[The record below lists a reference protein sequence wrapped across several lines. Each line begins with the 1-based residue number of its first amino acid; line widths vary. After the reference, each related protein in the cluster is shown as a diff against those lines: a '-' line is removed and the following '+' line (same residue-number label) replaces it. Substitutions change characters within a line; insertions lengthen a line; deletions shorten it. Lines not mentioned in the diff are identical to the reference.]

1 MGKGFHFD
9 AKRLAAA
16 CAAAATLMGCGFATT
31 AMAAPATVNDATTN
45 TAITLNAAEGNTLD
59 GHTFTFYRLGSYG
72 DIIGNGDKDVSSLT
86 VLKIDDATDQ
96 WIAAAN
102 KTAGVTDYQ
111 GYDAAGDLAHVAN
124 TKDPR
129 NDLTD
134 AKHNNAANAD
144 PADSGNGVQRTL
156 RKAAKALAGSVPA
169 AVKPAATVKGAGVT
183 QTTTPLANGLYLVVD
198 SNGSPMIVGTPV
210 QGAKTLNGVTLGTL
224 TIKAKTVNVDKKA
237 AQDRE
242 NKTTW
247 VDAKDTETPASWRV
261 GDTVDFRFETTL
273 PNKQNAYS
281 HKVVDVMHGM
291 TLSGSPAVTLKTGG
305 TDITKAA
312 GVTVTPG
319 ANGNGFT
326 VDFSQDALK
335 TYSAKRVVVT
345 YKALITSAKRGDQ
358 ASNTATAS
366 TRFYDGGEVNPNEP
380 PTAVDKTIVAA
391 YDLNLVKTN
400 WDGTRK
406 LAGAGFRI
414 RNVDTGKWMTL
425 NAQNGQWKDDPSG
438 SGTELKTGN
447 DGKVNFAGLGAGKYR
462 IEETTV
468 PAGMVTFPTALVKI
482 DFTVTDNGTITVT
495 KDDNNLKTGFD
506 GNKDKGYT
514 LTAKN
519 VDSLTQL
526 PQTGGAFGM
535 AAMAVVAVVGLG
547 GVMLITIKSR
557 RGADASDGVAA

>member
-1 MGKGFHFD
+1 MSKGFHFD

-16 CAAAATLMGCGFATT
+16 CAAAAILMGCGFATT

-45 TAITLNAAEGNTLD
+45 TAITLNAAEGNTLND
-59 GHTFTFYRLGSYG
+59 HTFTFYRLGSYG
-72 DIIGNGDKDVSSLT
+72 DIIGNSDRDVSSLT

-102 KTAGVTDYQ
+102 RTAGVHDYQ
-111 GYDAAGDLAHVAN
+111 GYDAVGDLAHVAN
-124 TKDPR
+124 TENPR

-134 AKHNNAANAD
+134 NHHNNTANAD
-144 PADSGNGVQRTL
+144 PADSGNGVQRIL

-169 AVKPAATVKGAGVT
+169 AVRPAATVTGRGTT

-198 SNGSPMIVGTPV
+198 SNGSPMIVGTPI
-210 QGAKTLNGVTLGTL
+210 QGTKTLNGVTLGTL

-242 NKTTW
+242 NANNL
-247 VDAKDTETPASWRV
+247 VDAPTADNPASWRV
-261 GDTVDFRFETTL
+261 GDTVDFQFETTL

-291 TLSGSPAVTLKTGG
+291 TLSGSPAVRLKAGG
-305 TDITKAA
+305 TDITRAA

-335 TYSAKRVVVT
+335 AYSAKRVVVT
-345 YKALITSAKRGDQ
+345 YKALITSAGRGDQ

-366 TRFYDGGEVNPNEP
+366 TKFYDGGDVNPNDP

-425 NAQNGQWKDDPSG
+425 ASNGQWSDAQTG
-438 SGTELKTGN
+438 VGTELKTGA

-468 PAGMVTFPTALVKI
+468 PAGMVTFPTALVKV
-482 DFTVTDNGTITVT
+482 DFTVADNGTITVT
-495 KDDNNLKTGFD
+495 KDDNNLKTGFVGD
-506 GNKDKGYT
+506 KDKGYT

-557 RGADASDGVAA
+557 HGADTSDGVAA

>member
-1 MGKGFHFD
+1 MSKGFHFD

-45 TAITLNAAEGNTLD
+45 TAITLNAAEGNTLND
-59 GHTFTFYRLGSYG
+59 HTFTFYRLGSYG
-72 DIIGNGDKDVSSLT
+72 DIIGNSDRDVSSLT

-102 KTAGVTDYQ
+102 RTAGVHDYQ
-111 GYDAAGDLAHVAN
+111 GYDAVGDLAHVAN
-124 TKDPR
+124 TENPR

-134 AKHNNAANAD
+134 NHHNNAANAD
-144 PADSGNGVQRTL
+144 PADSGNGVQRIL

-169 AVKPAATVKGAGVT
+169 AVRPAATVTGRGTT

-198 SNGSPMIVGTPV
+198 SNGSPMIVGTPI
-210 QGAKTLNGVTLGTL
+210 QGTKTLNGVTLGTL

-242 NKTTW
+242 NANNL
-247 VDAKDTETPASWRV
+247 VDGPTADNPASWRV
-261 GDTVDFRFETTL
+261 GDTVDFQFETTL

-291 TLSGSPAVTLKTGG
+291 TLSGSPSVRLKTGG
-305 TDITKAA
+305 TDITRAA

-326 VDFSQDALK
+326 VEFSQDALK
-335 TYSAKRVVVT
+335 AYSAKRVVVT
-345 YKALITSAKRGDQ
+345 YKALITSAGRGDQ

-366 TRFYDGGEVNPNEP
+366 TKFYDGGDVNPNDP

-425 NAQNGQWKDDPSG
+425 ASNGQWSDAQTG
-438 SGTELKTGN
+438 VGTELKTGA

-468 PAGMVTFPTALVKI
+468 PAGMVTFPTALVKV
-482 DFTVTDNGTITVT
+482 DFTVADNGTITVT
-495 KDDNNLKTGFD
+495 KDDNNLKTGFVGD
-506 GNKDKGYT
+506 KDKGYT

-557 RGADASDGVAA
+557 HGADTSDGVAA

>member
-1 MGKGFHFD
+1 MSKGFHFD

-16 CAAAATLMGCGFATT
+16 CAAAATLMGCGLATT
-31 AMAAPATVNDATTN
+31 AMAAPATVNDTTTN
-45 TAITLNAAEGNTLD
+45 TAITLNAAEGNSLD

-102 KTAGVTDYQ
+102 KTAGVADYQ

-124 TKDPR
+124 TKDPK

-144 PADSGNGVQRTL
+144 PADSGNGVQKTL

-169 AVKPAATVKGAGVT
+169 SVKPATTVTGKGTT

-210 QGAKTLNGVTLGTL
+210 QGTKTLNGVTFGTL

-242 NKTTW
+242 NAKNL
-247 VDAKDTETPASWRV
+247 VDAPTADNPASWRV
-261 GDTVDFRFETTL
+261 GDTVDFQFETTL
-273 PNKQNAYS
+273 PNMQNANS

-291 TLSGSPAVTLKTGG
+291 TLSGSPSVKLKTGS

-326 VDFSQDALK
+326 VEFSQDALK
-335 TYSAKRVVVT
+335 AYSAKRVVVT

-366 TRFYDGGEVNPNEP
+366 TRFYDGGEVNPNDP
-380 PTAVDKTIVAA
+380 PTTVGKTIVAA

-425 NAQNGQWKDDPSG
+425 ASNGQWSDAQTG
-438 SGTELKTGN
+438 VGTELKTGA

-468 PAGMVTFPTALVKI
+468 PAGMVTFPTALVKV
-482 DFTVTDNGTITVT
+482 DFTVADNGTITVT
-495 KDDNNLKTGFD
+495 KDDNNLKTGFVGD
-506 GNKDKGYT
+506 KDKGYT

-557 RGADASDGVAA
+557 RDADASDGVVA

>member
-31 AMAAPATVNDATTN
+31 AMAAPATVNDATAN
-45 TAITLNAAEGNTLD
+45 TAITLNAAEGNSLA

-72 DIIGNGDKDVSSLT
+72 DIIGNGDRDVSSLT

-102 KTAGVTDYQ
+102 RTAGVHDYQ
-111 GYDAAGDLAHVAN
+111 GYDAVGDLAHVAN
-124 TKDPR
+124 TENPR
-129 NDLTD
+129 HDLTD
-134 AKHNNAANAD
+134 NNHNNAANAD
-144 PADSGNGVQRTL
+144 PADSGNGVQRIL
-156 RKAAKALAGSVPA
+156 RKAAKALAGSVTA
-169 AVKPAATVKGAGVT
+169 AVRPAATVTGSGTT

-198 SNGSPMIVGTPV
+198 SNGSPMIVGTPI
-210 QGAKTLNGVTLGTL
+210 QGTKTLNGVTLGTL

-242 NKTTW
+242 HAHNL
-247 VDAKDTETPASWRV
+247 VDGPTADNPASWRV
-261 GDTVDFRFETTL
+261 GDTVDFQFETTL

-291 TLSGSPAVTLKTGG
+291 TLSGSPSVRLKTGG
-305 TDITKAA
+305 TDITRAA

-335 TYSAKRVVVT
+335 AYSAKRVVVT
-345 YKALITSAKRGDQ
+345 YKALITSAGRGDQ

-366 TRFYDGGEVNPNEP
+366 TKFYDGGDVNPNDP
-380 PTAVDKTIVAA
+380 PAAVDKTIVAA

-425 NAQNGQWKDDPSG
+425 ASNGQWSDDQTG
-438 SGTELKTGN
+438 SGTEFKTN
-447 DGKVNFAGLGAGKYR
+447 ADGKVNFAGLGAGKYR

-482 DFTVTDNGTITVT
+482 DFTVADNGTITVT

-506 GNKDKGYT
+506 GNKDRGYT

-535 AAMAVVAVVGLG
+535 AALALVAVVGLG

-557 RGADASDGVAA
+557 RDADASDDIAA

>member
-1 MGKGFHFD
+1 MSKGFHFD

-16 CAAAATLMGCGFATT
+16 CAAAATLMGCGLATT
-31 AMAAPATVNDATTN
+31 AMAAPATVNDTTTN
-45 TAITLNAAEGNTLD
+45 TAITLNAAEGNSLD

-102 KTAGVTDYQ
+102 KTAGVADYQ

-124 TKDPR
+124 TKDPK

-144 PADSGNGVQRTL
+144 PADSGNGVQKTL

-169 AVKPAATVKGAGVT
+169 SVKPATTVTGKGTT

-210 QGAKTLNGVTLGTL
+210 QGTKTLNGVTLGTL

-242 NKTTW
+242 NAKNL
-247 VDAKDTETPASWRV
+247 VDAPTADNPASWRV
-261 GDTVDFRFETTL
+261 GDTVDFQFETTL
-273 PNKQNAYS
+273 PNMQNANS

-291 TLSGSPAVTLKTGG
+291 TLSGSPSVKLKTGS

-326 VDFSQDALK
+326 VEFSQDALK
-335 TYSAKRVVVT
+335 AYSAKRVVVT

-366 TRFYDGGEVNPNEP
+366 TRFYDGGEVNPNDP
-380 PTAVDKTIVAA
+380 PTTVGKTIVAA

-425 NAQNGQWKDDPSG
+425 ASNGQWSDAQTG
-438 SGTELKTGN
+438 VGTELKTGA

-468 PAGMVTFPTALVKI
+468 PAGMVTFPTALVKV
-482 DFTVTDNGTITVT
+482 DFTVADNGTITVT
-495 KDDNNLKTGFD
+495 KDDNNLKTGFVGD
-506 GNKDKGYT
+506 KDKGYT

-557 RGADASDGVAA
+557 RDADASDGVVA

>member
-1 MGKGFHFD
+1 MAKSFHFD

-31 AMAAPATVNDATTN
+31 AMAAPATVDDATTN
-45 TAITLNAAEGNTLD
+45 TAITLNAAEGNSLT

-72 DIIGNGDKDVSSLT
+72 DVIANGDRDVSSLT

-102 KTAGVTDYQ
+102 RTAGVHDYQ
-111 GYDAAGDLAHVAN
+111 GYDAVGDLAHVAN
-124 TKDPR
+124 TENPR
-129 NDLTD
+129 HDLTD
-134 AKHNNAANAD
+134 NNHNNAANAD
-144 PADSGNGVQRTL
+144 PADSGNGVQRIL

-169 AVKPAATVKGAGVT
+169 AVRPAATVTGRGTT
-183 QTTTPLANGLYLVVD
+183 QTTTPLANGLYLVID
-198 SNGSPMIVGTPV
+198 SNGSPMIVGTPI
-210 QGAKTLNGVTLGTL
+210 QGTKTLNGVTLGTL

-242 NKTTW
+242 HANNL
-247 VDAKDTETPASWRV
+247 VDGPTADNPASWRV
-261 GDTVDFRFETTL
+261 GDTVDFQFETTL

-291 TLSGSPAVTLKTGG
+291 TLSGSPSVRLKTGG
-305 TDITKAA
+305 TDITRAA

-326 VDFSQDALK
+326 VEFSQDALK
-335 TYSAKRVVVT
+335 AYSAKRVVVT

-366 TRFYDGGEVNPNEP
+366 TRFYDGGDVNPNDP

-400 WDGTRK
+400 WDGTRR

-425 NAQNGQWKDDPSG
+425 ASNGQWSDAQTG
-438 SGTELKTGN
+438 VGTELKTGA

-468 PAGMVTFPTALVKI
+468 PAGMVTFPTALVKV
-482 DFTVTDNGTITVT
+482 DFTVADNGTITVT
-495 KDDNNLKTGFD
+495 KDDNNLKTGFVGD
-506 GNKDKGYT
+506 KDKGYT

-557 RGADASDGVAA
+557 RDADASDGGVA

>member
-1 MGKGFHFD
+1 MSKGFHFD

-45 TAITLNAAEGNTLD
+45 TAITLNAAEGNTLND
-59 GHTFTFYRLGSYG
+59 HTFTFYRLGSYG
-72 DIIGNGDKDVSSLT
+72 DIIGNSDRDVSSLT

-102 KTAGVTDYQ
+102 RTAGVRDYQ
-111 GYDAAGDLAHVAN
+111 GYDAVGDLAHVAN
-124 TKDPR
+124 TENPR

-134 AKHNNAANAD
+134 NHHNNTANAD
-144 PADSGNGVQRTL
+144 PADSGNGVQRIL

-169 AVKPAATVKGAGVT
+169 AVRPAATVTGRGTT

-198 SNGSPMIVGTPV
+198 SNGSPMIVGTPI
-210 QGAKTLNGVTLGTL
+210 QGTKTLNGVTLGTL

-242 NKTTW
+242 HANNL
-247 VDAKDTETPASWRV
+247 VDGPTADNPASWRV
-261 GDTVDFRFETTL
+261 GDTVDFQFETTL

-291 TLSGSPAVTLKTGG
+291 TLSGSPSVRLKTGG
-305 TDITKAA
+305 TDITRAA

-335 TYSAKRVVVT
+335 AYSAKRVVVT
-345 YKALITSAKRGDQ
+345 YKALITSAGRGDQ

-366 TRFYDGGEVNPNEP
+366 TKFYDGGDVNPNDP

-425 NAQNGQWKDDPSG
+425 ASNGQWSDDQTG
-438 SGTELKTGN
+438 VGTEFKTGA
-447 DGKVNFAGLGAGKYR
+447 DGRVNFAGLGAGKYR

-468 PAGMVTFPTALVKI
+468 PAGMVTFPTALVKV
-482 DFTVTDNGTITVT
+482 DFTVADNGTITVT
-495 KDDNNLKTGFD
+495 KDDNNLKTGFVGD
-506 GNKDKGYT
+506 KDKGYT

-557 RGADASDGVAA
+557 HGADTSDGVAA

>member
-72 DIIGNGDKDVSSLT
+72 DVIANGDRDVSSLT
-86 VLKIDDATDQ
+86 VLKINDATDQ

-102 KTAGVTDYQ
+102 RTAGVHDYQ
-111 GYDAAGDLAHVAN
+111 GYDAVGDLAHVAN
-124 TKDPR
+124 TENPR
-129 NDLTD
+129 HDLTD
-134 AKHNNAANAD
+134 NNHNNAANAD
-144 PADSGNGVQRTL
+144 PADSGNGVQRIL

-169 AVKPAATVKGAGVT
+169 AVRPAATVTGRGTT
-183 QTTTPLANGLYLVVD
+183 QTTTPLANGLYLVID
-198 SNGSPMIVGTPV
+198 SNGSPMIVGTPI
-210 QGAKTLNGVTLGTL
+210 QGTKTLNGVTLGTL

-242 NKTTW
+242 HANNL
-247 VDAKDTETPASWRV
+247 VDGPTADNPASWRV
-261 GDTVDFRFETTL
+261 GDTVDFQFETTL

-291 TLSGSPAVTLKTGG
+291 TLSGSPSVRLKTGG
-305 TDITKAA
+305 TDITRAA

-326 VDFSQDALK
+326 VEFSQDALK
-335 TYSAKRVVVT
+335 AYSAKRVVVT

-366 TRFYDGGEVNPNEP
+366 TRFYDGGDVNPNDP

-400 WDGTRK
+400 WDGTRR

-425 NAQNGQWKDDPSG
+425 ASNGQWSDAQTG
-438 SGTELKTGN
+438 VGTELKTGA

-468 PAGMVTFPTALVKI
+468 PAGMVTFPTALVKV
-482 DFTVTDNGTITVT
+482 DFTVADNGTITVT
-495 KDDNNLKTGFD
+495 KDDNNLKTGFVGD
-506 GNKDKGYT
+506 KDRGYT

-557 RGADASDGVAA
+557 RDADASDGVVA

>member
-1 MGKGFHFD
+1 MSKGFHFD

-45 TAITLNAAEGNTLD
+45 TAITLNAAEGNTLND
-59 GHTFTFYRLGSYG
+59 HTFTFYRLGSYG
-72 DIIGNGDKDVSSLT
+72 DIIGNSDRDVSSLT

-102 KTAGVTDYQ
+102 RTAGVHDYQ
-111 GYDAAGDLAHVAN
+111 GYDAVGDLAHVAN
-124 TKDPR
+124 TENPR

-134 AKHNNAANAD
+134 NHHNNTANAD
-144 PADSGNGVQRTL
+144 PADSGNGVQRIL

-169 AVKPAATVKGAGVT
+169 AVRPAATVSGRGTT

-198 SNGSPMIVGTPV
+198 SNGSPMIVGTPI
-210 QGAKTLNGVTLGTL
+210 QGTKTLNGVTLGTL

-242 NKTTW
+242 HANNL
-247 VDAKDTETPASWRV
+247 VDAPTADNPASWRV
-261 GDTVDFRFETTL
+261 GDTVDFQFETTL

-291 TLSGSPAVTLKTGG
+291 TLSGSPSVRLKTGG
-305 TDITKAA
+305 TDITRAA

-335 TYSAKRVVVT
+335 AYSAKRVVVT
-345 YKALITSAKRGDQ
+345 YKALITSAGRGDQ

-366 TRFYDGGEVNPNEP
+366 TKFYDGGDVNPNDP

-425 NAQNGQWKDDPSG
+425 ASNGQWKDDPSG
-438 SGTELKTGN
+438 VGTEFKTGA
-447 DGKVNFAGLGAGKYR
+447 DGRVNFAGLGAGKYR

-468 PAGMVTFPTALVKI
+468 PAGMVTFPTALVKVN
-482 DFTVTDNGTITVT
+482 FTVADNGTITVT
-495 KDDNNLKTGFD
+495 KDDNNLKTGFVGD
-506 GNKDKGYT
+506 KDKGYT

-535 AAMAVVAVVGLG
+535 AALAVVAVVGLG

-557 RGADASDGVAA
+557 RDADASDGIAA

>member
-1 MGKGFHFD
+1 MAKSFHFD

-31 AMAAPATVNDATTN
+31 AMAAPATVDDATTN
-45 TAITLNAAEGNTLD
+45 TAITLNAAEGNSLT

-72 DIIGNGDKDVSSLT
+72 DVIANGDRDVSSLT

-102 KTAGVTDYQ
+102 RTAGVHDYQ
-111 GYDAAGDLAHVAN
+111 GYDAVGDLAHVAN
-124 TKDPR
+124 TENPR

-134 AKHNNAANAD
+134 NHHNNTANAD
-144 PADSGNGVQRTL
+144 PADSGNGVQRIL

-169 AVKPAATVKGAGVT
+169 AVRPAATVTGRGTT

-198 SNGSPMIVGTPV
+198 SNGSPMIVGTPI
-210 QGAKTLNGVTLGTL
+210 QGTKTLNGVTLGTL

-242 NKTTW
+242 NANNL
-247 VDAKDTETPASWRV
+247 VDAPTADNPASWRV
-261 GDTVDFRFETTL
+261 GDTVDFQFETTL

-291 TLSGSPAVTLKTGG
+291 TLSGSPAVRLKAGG
-305 TDITKAA
+305 TDITRAA

-335 TYSAKRVVVT
+335 AYSAKRVVVT
-345 YKALITSAKRGDQ
+345 YKALITSAGRGDQ

-366 TRFYDGGEVNPNEP
+366 TKFYDGGDVNPNDP

-425 NAQNGQWKDDPSG
+425 ASNGQWSDAQTG
-438 SGTELKTGN
+438 VGTELKTGA

-468 PAGMVTFPTALVKI
+468 PAGMVTFPTALVKV
-482 DFTVTDNGTITVT
+482 DFTVADNGTITVT
-495 KDDNNLKTGFD
+495 KDDNNLKTGFVGD
-506 GNKDKGYT
+506 KDKGYT

-557 RGADASDGVAA
+557 HGADTSDGVAA

>member
-45 TAITLNAAEGNTLD
+45 TAITLNAAEGNSLT

-72 DIIGNGDKDVSSLT
+72 DVIANGDRDVSSLT

-102 KTAGVTDYQ
+102 RTAGVHDYQ
-111 GYDAAGDLAHVAN
+111 GYDAVGDLAHVAN
-124 TKDPR
+124 TENPR

-134 AKHNNAANAD
+134 NHHNNTANAD
-144 PADSGNGVQRTL
+144 PADSGNGVQRIL

-169 AVKPAATVKGAGVT
+169 AVRPAATVTGRGTT

-198 SNGSPMIVGTPV
+198 SNGSPMIVGTPI
-210 QGAKTLNGVTLGTL
+210 QGTKTLNGVTLGTL

-242 NKTTW
+242 NANNL
-247 VDAKDTETPASWRV
+247 VDAPTADNPASWRV
-261 GDTVDFRFETTL
+261 GDTVDFQFETTL

-291 TLSGSPAVTLKTGG
+291 TLSGSPAVRLKAGG
-305 TDITKAA
+305 TDITRAA

-335 TYSAKRVVVT
+335 AYSAKRVVVT
-345 YKALITSAKRGDQ
+345 YKALITSAGRGDQ

-366 TRFYDGGEVNPNEP
+366 TKFYDGGDVNPNDP

-425 NAQNGQWKDDPSG
+425 ASNGQWSDAQTG
-438 SGTELKTGN
+438 VGTELKTGA

-468 PAGMVTFPTALVKI
+468 PAGMVTFPTALVKV
-482 DFTVTDNGTITVT
+482 DFTVADNGTITVT
-495 KDDNNLKTGFD
+495 KDDNNLKTGFVGD
-506 GNKDKGYT
+506 KDKGYT

-557 RGADASDGVAA
+557 HGADTSDGVAA

>member
-9 AKRLAAA
+9 TKRLAAA
-16 CAAAATLMGCGFATT
+16 CAAAATLLGCGFATT
-31 AMAAPATVNDATTN
+31 AMAAPATVNDTTTN
-45 TAITLNAAEGNTLD
+45 TAITLNAAEGNSLD
-59 GHTFTFYRLGSYG
+59 DHTFTFYRLGSYG
-72 DIIGNGDKDVSSLT
+72 DIIGNGDRDVSSLT

-102 KTAGVTDYQ
+102 RTAGVHDYQ
-111 GYDAAGDLAHVAN
+111 GYDAVGDLAHVAN
-124 TKDPR
+124 TENPR

-134 AKHNNAANAD
+134 ARHDNAANAD
-144 PADSGNGVQRTL
+144 PADSGNGVQRIL
-156 RKAAKALAGSVPA
+156 RKAAKALAGSVPT
-169 AVKPAATVKGAGVT
+169 AVRPAATITGRGTT

-242 NKTTW
+242 HASSL
-247 VDAKDTETPASWRV
+247 VDAPTADNPASWRV
-261 GDTVDFRFETTL
+261 GDTVGFQFETTL
-273 PNKQNAYS
+273 PNMQNAYS

-291 TLSGSPAVTLKTGG
+291 TLSGSLSVKLKTGS

-326 VDFSQDALK
+326 VEFSQDALK
-335 TYSAKRVVVT
+335 AYSAKRVVVT
-345 YKALITSAKRGDQ
+345 YKALITSAGRGDQ

-366 TRFYDGGEVNPNEP
+366 TRFYDGGDVNPNDP
-380 PTAVDKTIVAA
+380 PTTVDKTIVAA

-414 RNVDTGKWMTL
+414 KNVDTDKWMTL
-425 NAQNGQWKDDPSG
+425 ASNGQWSDDQTG
-438 SGTELKTGN
+438 SGTEFKTGA

-468 PAGMVTFPTALVKI
+468 PAGMVTFPTALVKV
-482 DFTVTDNGTITVT
+482 DFTVADNGTITVT
-495 KDDNNLKTGFD
+495 KDDNNLKTGFVGD
-506 GNKDKGYT
+506 KDKGYT

-557 RGADASDGVAA
+557 RDADASDGVAA

>member
-1 MGKGFHFD
+1 MAKSFHFD

-31 AMAAPATVNDATTN
+31 AMAAPATVDDATTN

-72 DIIGNGDKDVSSLT
+72 DVIANGDRDVSSLT

-102 KTAGVTDYQ
+102 RTAGVHDYQ
-111 GYDAAGDLAHVAN
+111 GYDAVGDLAHVAN
-124 TKDPR
+124 TENPR
-129 NDLTD
+129 HDLTD
-134 AKHNNAANAD
+134 NNHNNAANAD
-144 PADSGNGVQRTL
+144 PADSGNGVQKTL
-156 RKAAKALAGSVPA
+156 RKAAKALSGSVPA
-169 AVKPAATVKGAGVT
+169 AVRPAATVTGRGTT

-210 QGAKTLNGVTLGTL
+210 QGVKTLNGVTLGTL

-242 NKTTW
+242 HANNL
-247 VDAKDTETPASWRV
+247 VDGPTADNPASWRV
-261 GDTVDFRFETTL
+261 GDTVDFQFETTL

-291 TLSGSPAVTLKTGG
+291 TLSGSPSVRLKTGG
-305 TDITKAA
+305 TDITRAA

-326 VDFSQDALK
+326 VEFSQDALK
-335 TYSAKRVVVT
+335 AYSAKRVVVT

-366 TRFYDGGEVNPNEP
+366 TRFYDGGDVNPNDP

-400 WDGTRK
+400 WDGTRR

-425 NAQNGQWKDDPSG
+425 ASNGQWSDAQTG
-438 SGTELKTGN
+438 VGTELKTGA

-468 PAGMVTFPTALVKI
+468 PAGMVTFPTALVKV
-482 DFTVTDNGTITVT
+482 DFTVADNGTITVT
-495 KDDNNLKTGFD
+495 KDDNNLKTGFVGD
-506 GNKDKGYT
+506 KDKGYT

-557 RGADASDGVAA
+557 RDADASDGVVA

>member
-16 CAAAATLMGCGFATT
+16 CAAAATLMGCGLATT

-45 TAITLNAAEGNTLD
+45 TAITLNAAEGNSLD
-59 GHTFTFYRLGSYG
+59 GHTFTFYHLGSYG

-102 KTAGVTDYQ
+102 KTAGVADYQ

-124 TKDPR
+124 TKDPK

-144 PADSGNGVQRTL
+144 PADSGNGVQKTL

-169 AVKPAATVKGAGVT
+169 SVKPAATVTGKGTT

-210 QGAKTLNGVTLGTL
+210 QGTKTLNGVTLGTL

-242 NKTTW
+242 NAKNL
-247 VDAKDTETPASWRV
+247 VDAPTADNPASWRV
-261 GDTVDFRFETTL
+261 GDTVDFQFETTL
-273 PNKQNAYS
+273 PNMQNANS

-291 TLSGSPAVTLKTGG
+291 TLSGSPSVKLKTGS

-326 VDFSQDALK
+326 VEFSQDALK
-335 TYSAKRVVVT
+335 AYSAKRVVVT

-366 TRFYDGGEVNPNEP
+366 TRFYDGGEVNPNDP
-380 PTAVDKTIVAA
+380 PTTVDKTIVAA

-425 NAQNGQWKDDPSG
+425 ASNGQWSDAQTG
-438 SGTELKTGN
+438 VGTELKTGN

-468 PAGMVTFPTALVKI
+468 PAGMVTFPTALVKV
-482 DFTVTDNGTITVT
+482 DFTVADNGTITVT
-495 KDDNNLKTGFD
+495 KDDNNLKTGFVGD
-506 GNKDKGYT
+506 KDKGYT

-557 RGADASDGVAA
+557 RDADASDGVVA

>member
-31 AMAAPATVNDATTN
+31 AMAAPVTVNDATTN
-45 TAITLNAAEGNTLD
+45 TAITLNAAEGNTLND
-59 GHTFTFYRLGSYG
+59 HTFTFYRLGSYG
-72 DIIGNGDKDVSSLT
+72 DIIGNSDRDVSSLT

-102 KTAGVTDYQ
+102 RTAGVHDYQ
-111 GYDAAGDLAHVAN
+111 GYDAVGDLAHVAN
-124 TKDPR
+124 TENPR

-134 AKHNNAANAD
+134 NHHNNTANAD
-144 PADSGNGVQRTL
+144 PADSGNGVQRIL

-169 AVKPAATVKGAGVT
+169 AVRPAATVTGRGTT

-198 SNGSPMIVGTPV
+198 SNGSPMIVGTPI
-210 QGAKTLNGVTLGTL
+210 QGTKTLNGVTLGTL

-242 NKTTW
+242 NANNL
-247 VDAKDTETPASWRV
+247 VDAPTADNPASWRV
-261 GDTVDFRFETTL
+261 GDTVDFQFETTL

-291 TLSGSPAVTLKTGG
+291 TLSGSPAVRLKAGG
-305 TDITKAA
+305 TDITRAA

-335 TYSAKRVVVT
+335 AYSAKRVVVT
-345 YKALITSAKRGDQ
+345 YKALITSAGRGDQ

-366 TRFYDGGEVNPNEP
+366 TKFYDGGDVNPNDP

-425 NAQNGQWKDDPSG
+425 ASNGQWSDAQTG
-438 SGTELKTGN
+438 VGTELKTGA

-468 PAGMVTFPTALVKI
+468 PAGMVTFPTALVKV
-482 DFTVTDNGTITVT
+482 DFTVADNGTITVT
-495 KDDNNLKTGFD
+495 KDDNNLKTGFVGD
-506 GNKDKGYT
+506 KDKGYT

-557 RGADASDGVAA
+557 RDADASDGVVA

>member
-16 CAAAATLMGCGFATT
+16 CAAAATLMGCGLATT
-31 AMAAPATVNDATTN
+31 AVAAPATVNDATTN
-45 TAITLNAAEGNTLD
+45 TAITLNAAKGNSLD

-102 KTAGVTDYQ
+102 KTAGVADYQ
-111 GYDAAGDLAHVAN
+111 GYNAAGDLAHVAN
-124 TKDPR
+124 TKDPK

-144 PADSGNGVQRTL
+144 PADSGNGVQKTL

-169 AVKPAATVKGAGVT
+169 SVKPAVTVTGKGTT

-210 QGAKTLNGVTLGTL
+210 QGTKTLNGVTLGTL

-242 NKTTW
+242 NAKNL
-247 VDAKDTETPASWRV
+247 VDAPTADNPASWRV
-261 GDTVDFRFETTL
+261 GDTVDFQFETTL
-273 PNKQNAYS
+273 PNMQNANS

-291 TLSGSPAVTLKTGG
+291 TLSGSPSVKLKTGS

-326 VDFSQDALK
+326 VEFSQDALK
-335 TYSAKRVVVT
+335 AYSAKRVVVT

-366 TRFYDGGEVNPNEP
+366 TRFYDGGEVNPNDP
-380 PTAVDKTIVAA
+380 PTTVDKTIVAA

-425 NAQNGQWKDDPSG
+425 ASNGRWSDAQTGV
-438 SGTELKTGN
+438 GTELKTGA

-468 PAGMVTFPTALVKI
+468 PAGMVTFPTALVKV
-482 DFTVTDNGTITVT
+482 DFTVADNGTITVT
-495 KDDNNLKTGFD
+495 KDDNNLKTGFVGD
-506 GNKDKGYT
+506 KNKGYT

-557 RGADASDGVAA
+557 RDADASDGVVA

>member
-45 TAITLNAAEGNTLD
+45 TAITLNAAEGNTLND
-59 GHTFTFYRLGSYG
+59 HTFTFYRLGSYG
-72 DIIGNGDKDVSSLT
+72 DIIGNSDRDVSSLT

-102 KTAGVTDYQ
+102 RTAGVHDYQ
-111 GYDAAGDLAHVAN
+111 GYDAVGDLAHVAN
-124 TKDPR
+124 TENPR

-134 AKHNNAANAD
+134 NHHNNAANAD
-144 PADSGNGVQRTL
+144 PADSGNGVQRIL

-169 AVKPAATVKGAGVT
+169 AVKPAATVTGHGAT

-198 SNGSPMIVGTPV
+198 SKGSPMIVGTPI

-242 NKTTW
+242 NANNL
-247 VDAKDTETPASWRV
+247 VDGPTADNPASWRV
-261 GDTVDFRFETTL
+261 GDTVDFQFETTL

-291 TLSGSPAVTLKTGG
+291 TLSGSPSVRLKTGG
-305 TDITKAA
+305 TDITRAA

-326 VDFSQDALK
+326 VEFSQDALK
-335 TYSAKRVVVT
+335 AYSAKRVVVT
-345 YKALITSAKRGDQ
+345 YKALITSAGRGDQ

-366 TRFYDGGEVNPNEP
+366 TKFYDGGDVNPNDP

-425 NAQNGQWKDDPSG
+425 ASNGQWSDAQTG
-438 SGTELKTGN
+438 VGTELKTGA

-468 PAGMVTFPTALVKI
+468 PAGMVTFPTALVKV
-482 DFTVTDNGTITVT
+482 DFTVADNGTITVT
-495 KDDNNLKTGFD
+495 KDDNNLKTGFVGD
-506 GNKDKGYT
+506 KDKGYT

-557 RGADASDGVAA
+557 HGADTSDGVAA

>member
-1 MGKGFHFD
+1 MGKEFHFD

-31 AMAAPATVNDATTN
+31 AMAAPDTVNDATTN
-45 TAITLNAAEGNTLD
+45 TAITLNAAEGNTLND
-59 GHTFTFYRLGSYG
+59 HTFTFYRLGSYG
-72 DIIGNGDKDVSSLT
+72 DIIGNSDRDVSSLT

-102 KTAGVTDYQ
+102 RTAGVHDYQ
-111 GYDAAGDLAHVAN
+111 GYDAVGDLAHVAN
-124 TKDPR
+124 TENPQ

-134 AKHNNAANAD
+134 NHHNNTANAD
-144 PADSGNGVQRTL
+144 PADSGNGVQKIL

-169 AVKPAATVKGAGVT
+169 AVRPAATVTGRGTT

-198 SNGSPMIVGTPV
+198 SNGSPMIVGTPI
-210 QGAKTLNGVTLGTL
+210 QGTKTLNGVTLGTL

-242 NKTTW
+242 HANNL
-247 VDAKDTETPASWRV
+247 VDGPTADNPASWRV
-261 GDTVDFRFETTL
+261 GDTVDFQFETTL

-291 TLSGSPAVTLKTGG
+291 TLFGSPSVRLKTDG
-305 TDITKAA
+305 TDITRAA

-319 ANGNGFT
+319 ANSNGFT
-326 VDFSQDALK
+326 VEFSQDALK
-335 TYSAKRVVVT
+335 AYSAKRVVVT

-366 TRFYDGGEVNPNEP
+366 TRFYDGGDVNPNDP

-425 NAQNGQWKDDPSG
+425 ASNGQWSDDQTG
-438 SGTELKTGN
+438 VGTEFKTGA
-447 DGKVNFAGLGAGKYR
+447 DGRVNFAGLGAGKYR

-468 PAGMVTFPTALVKI
+468 PAGMVTFPTALVKV
-482 DFTVTDNGTITVT
+482 DFTVADNGTITVT
-495 KDDNNLKTGFD
+495 KDDNNLKTGFVGD
-506 GNKDKGYT
+506 KDKGYT

-557 RGADASDGVAA
+557 RDADASDGVVA

>member
-45 TAITLNAAEGNTLD
+45 TAITLNAAEGNSLT

-102 KTAGVTDYQ
+102 RTAGVHDYQ
-111 GYDAAGDLAHVAN
+111 GYDAVGDLAHVAN
-124 TKDPR
+124 TENPR
-129 NDLTD
+129 HDLTD
-134 AKHNNAANAD
+134 NNHNNAANAD
-144 PADSGNGVQRTL
+144 PADSGNGVQRIL

-169 AVKPAATVKGAGVT
+169 AVRPAATVTGRGTT
-183 QTTTPLANGLYLVVD
+183 QTTTPLANGLYLVID
-198 SNGSPMIVGTPV
+198 SNGSPMIVGTPI
-210 QGAKTLNGVTLGTL
+210 QGTKTLNGVTLGTL

-242 NKTTW
+242 HANNL
-247 VDAKDTETPASWRV
+247 VDGPTADNPASWRV
-261 GDTVDFRFETTL
+261 GDTVDFQFETTL

-291 TLSGSPAVTLKTGG
+291 TLSGSPSVRLKTGG
-305 TDITKAA
+305 TDITRAA

-326 VDFSQDALK
+326 VEFSQDALK
-335 TYSAKRVVVT
+335 AYSAKRVVVT
-345 YKALITSAKRGDQ
+345 YKALITSAGRGDQ
-358 ASNTATAS
+358 AFNTATAS
-366 TRFYDGGEVNPNEP
+366 TRFYDGGEVNPNDP

-414 RNVDTGKWMTL
+414 RNVDTGKWMKL
-425 NAQNGQWKDDPSG
+425 ASNGQWSDDQTG
-438 SGTELKTGN
+438 EGTEFKTDGN
-447 DGKVNFAGLGAGKYR
+447 GKVNFAGLGAGKYR

-468 PAGMVTFPTALVKI
+468 PAGMVTFPTALVKV
-482 DFTVTDNGTITVT
+482 DFTVADNGTITIT
-495 KDDNNLKTGFD
+495 KDDNNLKTGFAGD
-506 GNKDKGYT
+506 KDRGYT
-514 LTAKN
+514 LTARN

-535 AAMAVVAVVGLG
+535 AALAVVAVVGLG

-557 RGADASDGVAA
+557 RDADASDGIAA

>member
-72 DIIGNGDKDVSSLT
+72 DVIANGDRDVSSLT

-102 KTAGVTDYQ
+102 RTAGVHDYQ
-111 GYDAAGDLAHVAN
+111 GYDAVGDLAHVAN
-124 TKDPR
+124 TENPR
-129 NDLTD
+129 HDLTD
-134 AKHNNAANAD
+134 NNHNNAANAD
-144 PADSGNGVQRTL
+144 PADSGNGVQRIL

-169 AVKPAATVKGAGVT
+169 AVRPAATVTGHGAT

-198 SNGSPMIVGTPV
+198 SNGSPMIVGTPI
-210 QGAKTLNGVTLGTL
+210 QGTKTLNGVTLGTL

-242 NKTTW
+242 HANNL
-247 VDAKDTETPASWRV
+247 VDGPTADNPASWRV
-261 GDTVDFRFETTL
+261 GDTVDFQFETTL
-273 PNKQNAYS
+273 PNKQNANS

-291 TLSGSPAVTLKTGG
+291 TLSGSPSVRLKAGG
-305 TDITKAA
+305 TDITRAA

-326 VDFSQDALK
+326 VEFSQDALK
-335 TYSAKRVVVT
+335 AYSAKRVVVT

-366 TRFYDGGEVNPNEP
+366 TRFYDGGDVNPNDP

-400 WDGTRK
+400 WDGTRR

-425 NAQNGQWKDDPSG
+425 ASNGQWSDAQTG
-438 SGTELKTGN
+438 VGTELKTGA

-468 PAGMVTFPTALVKI
+468 PAGMVTFPTALVKV
-482 DFTVTDNGTITVT
+482 DFTVADNGTITVT
-495 KDDNNLKTGFD
+495 KDDNNLKTGFVGD
-506 GNKDKGYT
+506 KDKGYT

-557 RGADASDGVAA
+557 RDADASDGVVA

>member
-45 TAITLNAAEGNTLD
+45 TAITLNAAEGNTLND
-59 GHTFTFYRLGSYG
+59 HTFTFYRLGSYG
-72 DIIGNGDKDVSSLT
+72 DIIGNSDRDVSSLT

-102 KTAGVTDYQ
+102 RTAGVHDYQ
-111 GYDAAGDLAHVAN
+111 GYDAVGDLAHVAN
-124 TKDPR
+124 TENPR

-134 AKHNNAANAD
+134 NHHNNTANAD
-144 PADSGNGVQRTL
+144 PADSGNGVQRIL

-169 AVKPAATVKGAGVT
+169 AVRPAATVTGRGTT

-198 SNGSPMIVGTPV
+198 SNGSPMIVGTPI
-210 QGAKTLNGVTLGTL
+210 QGTKTLNGVTLGTL

-242 NKTTW
+242 NANNL
-247 VDAKDTETPASWRV
+247 VDAPTADNPASWRV
-261 GDTVDFRFETTL
+261 GDTVDFQFETTL

-291 TLSGSPAVTLKTGG
+291 TLSGSPAVRLKAGG
-305 TDITKAA
+305 TDITRAA

-335 TYSAKRVVVT
+335 AYSAKRVVVT
-345 YKALITSAKRGDQ
+345 YKALITSAGRGDQ

-366 TRFYDGGEVNPNEP
+366 TKFYDGGDVNPNDP

-425 NAQNGQWKDDPSG
+425 ASNGQWSDAQTG
-438 SGTELKTGN
+438 VGTELKTGA

-468 PAGMVTFPTALVKI
+468 PAGMVTFPTALVKV
-482 DFTVTDNGTITVT
+482 DFTVADNGTITVT
-495 KDDNNLKTGFD
+495 KDDNNLKTGFVGD
-506 GNKDKGYT
+506 KDKGYT

-557 RGADASDGVAA
+557 RDADASDGVVA

>member
-16 CAAAATLMGCGFATT
+16 CAAAATLMGCGLATT

-45 TAITLNAAEGNTLD
+45 TAITLNAAEGNSLD

-102 KTAGVTDYQ
+102 KTAGVADYQ

-124 TKDPR
+124 TKDPK

-144 PADSGNGVQRTL
+144 PADSGNGVQKTL

-169 AVKPAATVKGAGVT
+169 SVKPAATVTGKGTT

-198 SNGSPMIVGTPV
+198 SNGSPMIVGTPI
-210 QGAKTLNGVTLGTL
+210 QGTKTLNGVTLGTL

-242 NKTTW
+242 NAKNL
-247 VDAKDTETPASWRV
+247 VDAPTADNPASWRV
-261 GDTVDFRFETTL
+261 GDTVDFQFETTL
-273 PNKQNAYS
+273 PNMQNANS

-291 TLSGSPAVTLKTGG
+291 TLSGSPSVKLKTGS

-335 TYSAKRVVVT
+335 AYSAKRVVVT

-366 TRFYDGGEVNPNEP
+366 TRFYDGGEVNPNDP
-380 PTAVDKTIVAA
+380 PTTVDKTIVAA

-425 NAQNGQWKDDPSG
+425 ASNGQWSDAQTG
-438 SGTELKTGN
+438 VGTELKTGA

-468 PAGMVTFPTALVKI
+468 PAGMVTFPTALVKV
-482 DFTVTDNGTITVT
+482 DFTVADNGTITVT
-495 KDDNNLKTGFD
+495 KDDNNLKTGFVGD
-506 GNKDKGYT
+506 KDKGYT

-535 AAMAVVAVVGLG
+535 AAMAVVAVVGLS

-557 RGADASDGVAA
+557 RDADASDGVVA

>member
-1 MGKGFHFD
+1 MAKSFHFD

-31 AMAAPATVNDATTN
+31 AMAAPATVDDATTN

-72 DIIGNGDKDVSSLT
+72 DVIANGDRDVSSLT

-102 KTAGVTDYQ
+102 RTAGVHDYQ
-111 GYDAAGDLAHVAN
+111 GYDAVGDLAHVAN
-124 TKDPR
+124 TENPR
-129 NDLTD
+129 HDLTD
-134 AKHNNAANAD
+134 NNHNNAANAD
-144 PADSGNGVQRTL
+144 PADSGNGVQRIL

-169 AVKPAATVKGAGVT
+169 AVRPAATVTGRGTT
-183 QTTTPLANGLYLVVD
+183 QTTTPLANGLYLVID
-198 SNGSPMIVGTPV
+198 SNGSPMIVGTPI
-210 QGAKTLNGVTLGTL
+210 QGTKTLNGVTLGTL

-242 NKTTW
+242 HANNL
-247 VDAKDTETPASWRV
+247 VDGPTADNPASWRV
-261 GDTVDFRFETTL
+261 GDTVDFQFETTL

-291 TLSGSPAVTLKTGG
+291 TLSGSPSVRLKTGG
-305 TDITKAA
+305 TDITRAA

-326 VDFSQDALK
+326 VEFSQDALK
-335 TYSAKRVVVT
+335 AYSAKRVVVT

-366 TRFYDGGEVNPNEP
+366 TKFYDGGDVNPNDP

-425 NAQNGQWKDDPSG
+425 ASNGQWSDAQTG
-438 SGTELKTGN
+438 VGTELKTGA

-468 PAGMVTFPTALVKI
+468 PAGMVTFPTALVKV
-482 DFTVTDNGTITVT
+482 DFTVADNGTITVT
-495 KDDNNLKTGFD
+495 KDDNNLKTGFVGD
-506 GNKDKGYT
+506 KDKGYT

-557 RGADASDGVAA
+557 RDADASDGVVA

>member
-45 TAITLNAAEGNTLD
+45 TAITLNAAEGNTLND
-59 GHTFTFYRLGSYG
+59 HTFTFYRLGSYG
-72 DIIGNGDKDVSSLT
+72 DIIGNSDRDVSSLT

-102 KTAGVTDYQ
+102 RTAGVHDYQ
-111 GYDAAGDLAHVAN
+111 GYDAVGDLAHVAN
-124 TKDPR
+124 TENPR

-134 AKHNNAANAD
+134 NHHNNTANAD
-144 PADSGNGVQRTL
+144 PADSGNGVQRIL

-169 AVKPAATVKGAGVT
+169 AVRPAATVTGRGTT

-198 SNGSPMIVGTPV
+198 SNGSPMIVGTPI
-210 QGAKTLNGVTLGTL
+210 QGTKTLNGVTLGTL

-242 NKTTW
+242 NANNL
-247 VDAKDTETPASWRV
+247 VDAPTADNPASWRV
-261 GDTVDFRFETTL
+261 GDTVDFQFETTL

-291 TLSGSPAVTLKTGG
+291 TLSGSPAVRLKAGG
-305 TDITKAA
+305 TDITRAA

-335 TYSAKRVVVT
+335 AYSAKRVVVT
-345 YKALITSAKRGDQ
+345 YKALITSAGRGDQ

-366 TRFYDGGEVNPNEP
+366 TKFYDGGDVNPNDP

-414 RNVDTGKWMTL
+414 RNVDTGKWMKL
-425 NAQNGQWKDDPSG
+425 ASNGQWSDDQTG
-438 SGTELKTGN
+438 EGTEFKTDGN
-447 DGKVNFAGLGAGKYR
+447 GKVNFAGLGAGKYR

-468 PAGMVTFPTALVKI
+468 PAGMVTFPTALVKV
-482 DFTVTDNGTITVT
+482 DFTVADNGTITIT
-495 KDDNNLKTGFD
+495 KDDNNLKTGFAGD
-506 GNKDKGYT
+506 KDRGYT
-514 LTAKN
+514 LTARN

-535 AAMAVVAVVGLG
+535 AALAVVAVVGLG

-557 RGADASDGVAA
+557 RDADASDGIAA

>member
-1 MGKGFHFD
+1 MAKSFHFD

-31 AMAAPATVNDATTN
+31 AMAAPATVDDATTN
-45 TAITLNAAEGNTLD
+45 TAITLNAAEGNSLT

-72 DIIGNGDKDVSSLT
+72 DVIANGDRDVSSLT

-102 KTAGVTDYQ
+102 RTAGVHDYQ
-111 GYDAAGDLAHVAN
+111 GYDAVGDLAHVAN
-124 TKDPR
+124 TENPR
-129 NDLTD
+129 HDLTD
-134 AKHNNAANAD
+134 NNHNNAANAD
-144 PADSGNGVQRTL
+144 PADSGNGVQRIL

-169 AVKPAATVKGAGVT
+169 AVRPAATVTGRGTT
-183 QTTTPLANGLYLVVD
+183 QTTTPLANGLYLVID
-198 SNGSPMIVGTPV
+198 SNGSPMIVGTPI
-210 QGAKTLNGVTLGTL
+210 QGTKTLNGVTLGTL

-242 NKTTW
+242 HANNL
-247 VDAKDTETPASWRV
+247 VDGPTADNPASWRV
-261 GDTVDFRFETTL
+261 GDTVDFQFETTL

-291 TLSGSPAVTLKTGG
+291 TLSGSPSVRLKTGG
-305 TDITKAA
+305 TDITRAA

-326 VDFSQDALK
+326 VEFSQDALK
-335 TYSAKRVVVT
+335 AYSAKRVVVT

-366 TRFYDGGEVNPNEP
+366 TRFYDGGDVNPNDP

-400 WDGTRK
+400 WDGTRR

-425 NAQNGQWKDDPSG
+425 ASNGQWSDAQTG
-438 SGTELKTGN
+438 VGTELKTGA

-468 PAGMVTFPTALVKI
+468 PAGMVTFPTALVKV
-482 DFTVTDNGTITVT
+482 DFTVADNGTITVT
-495 KDDNNLKTGFD
+495 KDDNNLKTGFVGD
-506 GNKDKGYT
+506 KDKGYT

-557 RGADASDGVAA
+557 RDADASDGVVA

>member
-1 MGKGFHFD
+1 MSKEFHFD

-16 CAAAATLMGCGFATT
+16 CAAAATLMGCGLATT
-31 AMAAPATVNDATTN
+31 AMAAPATVNDATAN
-45 TAITLNAAEGNTLD
+45 TAITLNAAEGNSLD

-102 KTAGVTDYQ
+102 KTAGVADYQ

-124 TKDPR
+124 TKDPK

-144 PADSGNGVQRTL
+144 PADSGNGVQKTL

-169 AVKPAATVKGAGVT
+169 SVKPAVTVTGKGTT
-183 QTTTPLANGLYLVVD
+183 QTTTPLANGLYLVID
-198 SNGSPMIVGTPV
+198 SNGSPMIVGTPI
-210 QGAKTLNGVTLGTL
+210 QGTKTLNGVTLGTL
-224 TIKAKTVNVDKKA
+224 TIKAKTVNVNKKA

-242 NKTTW
+242 NAKNL
-247 VDAKDTETPASWRV
+247 VDAPTADNPASWRV
-261 GDTVDFRFETTL
+261 GDTVDFQFETTL
-273 PNKQNAYS
+273 PNMQNANS

-291 TLSGSPAVTLKTGG
+291 TLSGSPSVKLKTGS

-326 VDFSQDALK
+326 VEFSQDALK
-335 TYSAKRVVVT
+335 AYSAKRVVVT

-366 TRFYDGGEVNPNEP
+366 TRFYDGGEVNPNDP

-425 NAQNGQWKDDPSG
+425 ASNGQWSDAQTG
-438 SGTELKTGN
+438 VGTELKTGA

-468 PAGMVTFPTALVKI
+468 PAGMVTFPTALVKVN
-482 DFTVTDNGTITVT
+482 FTVADNGTITVT

-557 RGADASDGVAA
+557 RDADASDGVVA

>member
-72 DIIGNGDKDVSSLT
+72 DIIGNGDRDVSSLT

-102 KTAGVTDYQ
+102 RTAGVHDYQ
-111 GYDAAGDLAHVAN
+111 GYDAVGDLAHVAN
-124 TKDPR
+124 TENPQH
-129 NDLTD
+129 DLTD
-134 AKHNNAANAD
+134 NHHNNEANAD
-144 PADSGNGVQRTL
+144 PADSGNGVQKTL

-169 AVKPAATVKGAGVT
+169 AVRPAATITGRGTT

-198 SNGSPMIVGTPV
+198 SNGSPMIVGTPI
-210 QGAKTLNGVTLGTL
+210 QGTKTLNGVTLGTL

-242 NKTTW
+242 HAHDL
-247 VDAKDTETPASWRV
+247 VDAPTADNPASWRV
-261 GDTVDFRFETTL
+261 GDTVDFQFETTL

-291 TLSGSPAVTLKTGG
+291 TLSGSPSVRLKTGG
-305 TDITKAA
+305 TDITRAA

-335 TYSAKRVVVT
+335 AYSAKRVVVT
-345 YKALITSAKRGDQ
+345 YKALITSAGRGDQ

-366 TRFYDGGEVNPNEP
+366 TRFYDGGDVNPSDP

-425 NAQNGQWKDDPSG
+425 ASNGQWSDDQTG
-438 SGTELKTGN
+438 DGTEFKTN
-447 DGKVNFAGLGAGKYR
+447 ADGRVNFAGLGAGKYR

-482 DFTVTDNGTITVT
+482 DFTVADNGTITVT
-495 KDDNNLKTGFD
+495 KDDNNLKTGFVGD
-506 GNKDKGYT
+506 KGKGYT
-514 LTAKN
+514 LTARN

-535 AAMAVVAVVGLG
+535 AALAVVAVAGLG

-557 RGADASDGVAA
+557 RDADASDGAVA

>member
-72 DIIGNGDKDVSSLT
+72 DIIANGDKDVSSLT

-111 GYDAAGDLAHVAN
+111 GYDAVGDLAHVAN
-124 TKDPR
+124 TENPR

-134 AKHNNAANAD
+134 NHHNNTANAD
-144 PADSGNGVQRTL
+144 PADSGNGVQRIL

-169 AVKPAATVKGAGVT
+169 AVRPAATVTGRGTT

-198 SNGSPMIVGTPV
+198 SNGSPMIVGTPI
-210 QGAKTLNGVTLGTL
+210 QGTKTLNGVTLGTL

-242 NKTTW
+242 NANNL
-247 VDAKDTETPASWRV
+247 VDAPTADNPASWRV
-261 GDTVDFRFETTL
+261 GDTVDFQFETTL

-291 TLSGSPAVTLKTGG
+291 TLSGSPAVRLKAGG
-305 TDITKAA
+305 TDITRAA

-335 TYSAKRVVVT
+335 AYSAKRVVVT
-345 YKALITSAKRGDQ
+345 YKALITSAGRGDQ

-366 TRFYDGGEVNPNEP
+366 TKFYDGGDVNPNDP

-425 NAQNGQWKDDPSG
+425 ASNGQWSDAQTG
-438 SGTELKTGN
+438 VGTELKTGA

-468 PAGMVTFPTALVKI
+468 PAGMVTFPTALVKV
-482 DFTVTDNGTITVT
+482 DFTVADNGTITVT
-495 KDDNNLKTGFD
+495 KDDNNLKTGFVGD
-506 GNKDKGYT
+506 KDKGYT

-557 RGADASDGVAA
+557 HGADTSDGVAA

>member
-72 DIIGNGDKDVSSLT
+72 DVIANGDRDVSSLT
-86 VLKIDDATDQ
+86 VLKINDATDQ

-102 KTAGVTDYQ
+102 RTAGVHDYQ
-111 GYDAAGDLAHVAN
+111 GYDAVGDLAHVAN
-124 TKDPR
+124 TENPR
-129 NDLTD
+129 HDLTD
-134 AKHNNAANAD
+134 NNHNNAANAD
-144 PADSGNGVQRTL
+144 PADSGNGVQRIL
-156 RKAAKALAGSVPA
+156 RKAAKALSGSVPA
-169 AVKPAATVKGAGVT
+169 AVKPAATVTGHGAT

-210 QGAKTLNGVTLGTL
+210 QGVKTLNGVTLGTL

-242 NKTTW
+242 NANNLVNAPTA
-247 VDAKDTETPASWRV
+247 DNPASWRV
-261 GDTVDFRFETTL
+261 GDTVDFQFETTL
-273 PNKQNAYS
+273 PNMQNANS

-291 TLSGSPAVTLKTGG
+291 TLSGSPSVRLKTGG
-305 TDITKAA
+305 TDITRTA

-335 TYSAKRVVVT
+335 AYSAKRVVVT
-345 YKALITSAKRGDQ
+345 YRALITSAGRGDQ

-366 TRFYDGGEVNPNEP
+366 TRFYDGGDVNPSDP

-400 WDGTRK
+400 WDGTRR

-414 RNVDTGKWMTL
+414 RNVDTGKWMKL
-425 NAQNGQWKDDPSG
+425 ASNGQWSDDQTG
-438 SGTELKTGN
+438 EGTEFKTDGN
-447 DGKVNFAGLGAGKYR
+447 GKVNFAGLGAGKYR

-468 PAGMVTFPTALVKI
+468 PAGMVTFPTALVKV
-482 DFTVTDNGTITVT
+482 DFTVADNGTITIT
-495 KDDNNLKTGFD
+495 KDDNNLKTGFAGD
-506 GNKDKGYT
+506 KDRGYT
-514 LTAKN
+514 LTARN

-535 AAMAVVAVVGLG
+535 AALAVVAVVGLG

-557 RGADASDGVAA
+557 RDADASDGIAA

>member
-72 DIIGNGDKDVSSLT
+72 DVIANGDRDVSSLT

-102 KTAGVTDYQ
+102 RTAGVHDYQ
-111 GYDAAGDLAHVAN
+111 GYDAVGDLAHVAN
-124 TKDPR
+124 TENPR
-129 NDLTD
+129 HDLTD
-134 AKHNNAANAD
+134 NNHNNAANAD
-144 PADSGNGVQRTL
+144 PADSGNGVQRIL

-169 AVKPAATVKGAGVT
+169 AVRPAATVTGRGTT
-183 QTTTPLANGLYLVVD
+183 QTTTPLANGLYLVID
-198 SNGSPMIVGTPV
+198 SNGSPMIVGTPI
-210 QGAKTLNGVTLGTL
+210 QGTKTLNGVTLGTL

-242 NKTTW
+242 HANNL
-247 VDAKDTETPASWRV
+247 VDGPTADNPASWRV
-261 GDTVDFRFETTL
+261 GDTVDFQFETTL

-291 TLSGSPAVTLKTGG
+291 TLSGSPSVRLKTGG
-305 TDITKAA
+305 TDITRAA

-326 VDFSQDALK
+326 VEFSQDALK
-335 TYSAKRVVVT
+335 AYSAKRVVVT

-366 TRFYDGGEVNPNEP
+366 TRFYDGGDVNPNDP

-400 WDGTRK
+400 WDGTRR

-425 NAQNGQWKDDPSG
+425 ASNGQWSDAQTG
-438 SGTELKTGN
+438 VGTELKTGA

-468 PAGMVTFPTALVKI
+468 PAGMVTFPTALVKV
-482 DFTVTDNGTITVT
+482 DFTVADNGTITVT
-495 KDDNNLKTGFD
+495 KDDNNLKTGFVGD
-506 GNKDKGYT
+506 KDKGYT

-557 RGADASDGVAA
+557 RDADASDGVVA

>member
-45 TAITLNAAEGNTLD
+45 TAITLNAAEGNTLN

-72 DIIGNGDKDVSSLT
+72 DIIANGDKDVSSLT

-102 KTAGVTDYQ
+102 RTAGVHDYQ
-111 GYDAAGDLAHVAN
+111 GYDAVGDLAHVAN
-124 TKDPR
+124 TENPR
-129 NDLTD
+129 HDLTD
-134 AKHNNAANAD
+134 NNHNNAANAD
-144 PADSGNGVQRTL
+144 PADSGNGVQRIL

-169 AVKPAATVKGAGVT
+169 AVRPAATVTGRGTT
-183 QTTTPLANGLYLVVD
+183 QTTTPLANGLYLVID
-198 SNGSPMIVGTPV
+198 SNGSPMIVGTPI
-210 QGAKTLNGVTLGTL
+210 QGTKTLNGVTLGTL

-242 NKTTW
+242 HANNL
-247 VDAKDTETPASWRV
+247 VDGPTADNPASWRV
-261 GDTVDFRFETTL
+261 GDTVDFQFETTL

-291 TLSGSPAVTLKTGG
+291 TLSGSPSVRLKTGG
-305 TDITKAA
+305 TDITRAA

-326 VDFSQDALK
+326 VEFSQDALK
-335 TYSAKRVVVT
+335 AYSAKRVVVT

-366 TRFYDGGEVNPNEP
+366 TRFYDGGDVNPNDP

-425 NAQNGQWKDDPSG
+425 ASNGQWSDAQTG
-438 SGTELKTGN
+438 VGTELKTGA

-468 PAGMVTFPTALVKI
+468 PAGMVTFPTALVKV
-482 DFTVTDNGTITVT
+482 DFTVADNGTITVT
-495 KDDNNLKTGFD
+495 KDDNNLKTGFVGD
-506 GNKDKGYT
+506 KDKGYT

-557 RGADASDGVAA
+557 HGADTSDGVAA

>member
-72 DIIGNGDKDVSSLT
+72 DVIANGDRDVSSLT

-102 KTAGVTDYQ
+102 RTAGVHDYQ
-111 GYDAAGDLAHVAN
+111 GYDAVGDLAHVAN
-124 TKDPR
+124 TENPR
-129 NDLTD
+129 HDLTD
-134 AKHNNAANAD
+134 NNHNNAANAD
-144 PADSGNGVQRTL
+144 PADSGNGVQRIL

-169 AVKPAATVKGAGVT
+169 AVRPAATVTGRGTT
-183 QTTTPLANGLYLVVD
+183 QTTTPLANGLYLVID
-198 SNGSPMIVGTPV
+198 SNGSPMIVGTPI
-210 QGAKTLNGVTLGTL
+210 QGTKTLNGVTLGTL

-242 NKTTW
+242 HANNL
-247 VDAKDTETPASWRV
+247 VDGPTADNPASWRV
-261 GDTVDFRFETTL
+261 GDTVDFQFETTL

-291 TLSGSPAVTLKTGG
+291 TLSGSPSVRLKTGG
-305 TDITKAA
+305 TDITRTA

-335 TYSAKRVVVT
+335 AYSAKRVVVT
-345 YKALITSAKRGDQ
+345 YRALITSAGRGDQ

-366 TRFYDGGEVNPNEP
+366 TRFYDGGDVNPSDP

-414 RNVDTGKWMTL
+414 RNVDTGKWMKL
-425 NAQNGQWKDDPSG
+425 ASNGQWSDAQTG
-438 SGTELKTGN
+438 EGTEFKTDGN
-447 DGKVNFAGLGAGKYR
+447 GKVNFAGLGAGKYR

-468 PAGMVTFPTALVKI
+468 PAGMVTFPTALVKV
-482 DFTVTDNGTITVT
+482 DFTVADNGTITIT
-495 KDDNNLKTGFD
+495 KDDNNLKTGFAGD
-506 GNKDKGYT
+506 KDRGYT
-514 LTAKN
+514 LTARN

-535 AAMAVVAVVGLG
+535 AALAVVAVVGLG

-557 RGADASDGVAA
+557 RDADASDGIAA

>member
-59 GHTFTFYRLGSYG
+59 GHMFTFYRLGSYG
-72 DIIGNGDKDVSSLT
+72 DIIANGDRDVSSLT

-102 KTAGVTDYQ
+102 RTAGVHDYQ
-111 GYDAAGDLAHVAN
+111 GYDAVGDLAHVAN
-124 TKDPR
+124 TENPR
-129 NDLTD
+129 HDLTD
-134 AKHNNAANAD
+134 NNHNNAANAD
-144 PADSGNGVQRTL
+144 PADSGNGVQRIL

-169 AVKPAATVKGAGVT
+169 AVRPAATVTGRGTT
-183 QTTTPLANGLYLVVD
+183 QTTTPLANGLYLVID
-198 SNGSPMIVGTPV
+198 SNGSPMIVGTPI
-210 QGAKTLNGVTLGTL
+210 QGTKTLNGVTLGTL

-242 NKTTW
+242 HANNL
-247 VDAKDTETPASWRV
+247 VDGPTADNPASWRV
-261 GDTVDFRFETTL
+261 GDTVDFQFETTL

-291 TLSGSPAVTLKTGG
+291 TLSGSPSVRLKTGG
-305 TDITKAA
+305 TDITRAA

-326 VDFSQDALK
+326 VEFSQDALK
-335 TYSAKRVVVT
+335 AYSAKRVVVT

-366 TRFYDGGEVNPNEP
+366 TRFYDGGDVNPNDP

-400 WDGTRK
+400 WDGTRR

-425 NAQNGQWKDDPSG
+425 ASNGQWSDAQTG
-438 SGTELKTGN
+438 VGTELKTGA

-468 PAGMVTFPTALVKI
+468 PAGMVTFPTALVKV
-482 DFTVTDNGTITVT
+482 DFTVADNGTITVT
-495 KDDNNLKTGFD
+495 KDDNNLKTGFVGD
-506 GNKDKGYT
+506 KDKGYT

-557 RGADASDGVAA
+557 RDADASDGVVA

>member
-1 MGKGFHFD
+1 MSKGFHFD

-16 CAAAATLMGCGFATT
+16 CAAAATLMGCGLATT
-31 AMAAPATVNDATTN
+31 AMAAPATVNDTTTN
-45 TAITLNAAEGNTLD
+45 TAITLNAAEGNSLD

-102 KTAGVTDYQ
+102 KTAGVADYQ

-124 TKDPR
+124 TKDPK

-144 PADSGNGVQRTL
+144 PADSGNGVQKTL

-169 AVKPAATVKGAGVT
+169 SVKPAATVTGKGTT

-210 QGAKTLNGVTLGTL
+210 QGTKTLNGVTLGTL

-242 NKTTW
+242 NAKNL
-247 VDAKDTETPASWRV
+247 VDAPTADNPASWRV
-261 GDTVDFRFETTL
+261 GDTVDFQFETTL
-273 PNKQNAYS
+273 PNMQNANS

-291 TLSGSPAVTLKTGG
+291 TLSGSPSVKLKTGS

-326 VDFSQDALK
+326 VEFSQDALK
-335 TYSAKRVVVT
+335 AYSAKRVVVT

-366 TRFYDGGEVNPNEP
+366 TRFYDGGEVNPNDP
-380 PTAVDKTIVAA
+380 PTTVDKTIVAA

-425 NAQNGQWKDDPSG
+425 ASNGQWSDAQTG
-438 SGTELKTGN
+438 VGTELKTGA

-468 PAGMVTFPTALVKI
+468 PAGMVTFPTALVKV
-482 DFTVTDNGTITVT
+482 DFTVADNGTITVT
-495 KDDNNLKTGFD
+495 KDDNNLKTGFVGD
-506 GNKDKGYT
+506 KDKGYT

-557 RGADASDGVAA
+557 RDADASDGVVA

>member
-1 MGKGFHFD
+1 MSKGFHFD

-16 CAAAATLMGCGFATT
+16 CAAAATLMGCGLATT

-102 KTAGVTDYQ
+102 KTAGVADYQ

-124 TKDPR
+124 TKDPK

-144 PADSGNGVQRTL
+144 PVDSGNGVQKTL

-169 AVKPAATVKGAGVT
+169 AVKPAATVTGKGTT

-198 SNGSPMIVGTPV
+198 SHGSPMIVGTPI

-242 NKTTW
+242 NAKNL
-247 VDAKDTETPASWRV
+247 VDAPTADNPASWRV
-261 GDTVDFRFETTL
+261 GDTVDFQFETTL
-273 PNKQNAYS
+273 PNMQNANS

-291 TLSGSPAVTLKTGG
+291 TLSGSPSVKLKTGS

-326 VDFSQDALK
+326 VEFSQDALK
-335 TYSAKRVVVT
+335 AYSAKRVVVT

-366 TRFYDGGEVNPNEP
+366 TRFYDGGEVNPNDP
-380 PTAVDKTIVAA
+380 PTTVDKTIVAA

-425 NAQNGQWKDDPSG
+425 ASNGQWSDAQTG
-438 SGTELKTGN
+438 VGTELKTGA

-468 PAGMVTFPTALVKI
+468 PAGMVTFPTALVKV
-482 DFTVTDNGTITVT
+482 DFTVADNGTITVT
-495 KDDNNLKTGFD
+495 KDDNNLKTGFVGD
-506 GNKDKGYT
+506 KDKGYT

-557 RGADASDGVAA
+557 RDADASDGVVA